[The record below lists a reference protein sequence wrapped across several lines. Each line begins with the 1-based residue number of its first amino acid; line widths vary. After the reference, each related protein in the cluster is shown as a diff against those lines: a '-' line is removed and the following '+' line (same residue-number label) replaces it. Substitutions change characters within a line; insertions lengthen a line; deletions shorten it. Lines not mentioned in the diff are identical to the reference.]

1 MVRLF
6 EKGKRKEARL
16 AARELAKRIETQNKG
31 LGNLALKKKVE
42 ALRLEREVMRAAAA
56 SPQRSARYLKS
67 SKQRLYNAR
76 RGKRGKSMRREGDRG
91 LEVERLQKALRKRGL
106 YKGRV
111 DGRFT
116 AKLTLAVKEFQRKSK
131 MAPDG
136 VAGPRTLRAL
146 GLY

>member
-1 MVRLF
+1 ML
-6 EKGKRKEARL
+6 
-16 AARELAKRIETQNKG
+16 
-31 LGNLALKKKVE
+31 
-42 ALRLEREVMRAAAA
+42 
-56 SPQRSARYLKS
+56 
-67 SKQRLYNAR
+67 
-76 RGKRGKSMRREGDRG
+76 REGDRG